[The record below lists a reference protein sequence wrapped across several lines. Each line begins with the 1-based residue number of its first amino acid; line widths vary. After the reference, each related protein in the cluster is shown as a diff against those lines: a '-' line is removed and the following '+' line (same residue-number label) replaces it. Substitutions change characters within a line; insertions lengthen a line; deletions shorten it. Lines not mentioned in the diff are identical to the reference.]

1 MVLIT
6 SGAIHAYVPAALIR
20 VVFIISRA
28 NPKSVIFSTF
38 SKFPSSILFKSKT
51 GKKRIKNLT
60 NKMSGS
66 YMFKVSSI
74 VFNQTLLTANFFKQ
88 TLNNVSIQQAH
99 SYYQICNLIIHNQ
112 SVILFLANL
121 EKLILRSKTGRKWNS
136 S

>member
-1 MVLIT
+1 
-6 SGAIHAYVPAALIR
+6 
-20 VVFIISRA
+20 
-28 NPKSVIFSTF
+28 
-38 SKFPSSILFKSKT
+38 
-51 GKKRIKNLT
+51 
-60 NKMSGS
+60 MSGS

-88 TLNNVSIQQAH
+88 TLNNISIQQAH

>member
-1 MVLIT
+1 MHKFLQHSFVLCSLSLEPT
-6 SGAIHAYVPAALIR
+6 QSQLFSVHSQNFHPQFYLR
-20 VVFIISRA
+20 V
-28 NPKSVIFSTF
+28 K
-38 SKFPSSILFKSKT
+38 LE
-51 GKKRIKNLT
+51 KKRIKNLT

-99 SYYQICNLIIHNQ
+99 SYYQICNLIIHNK